1 VNLNPNTVR
10 NKVTRRVFGI
20 FAVTALIPAIVTSGL
35 AYTAVE
41 RQLTEKS
48 FQYLRNESK
57 NYALTVYQRLQFARD
72 VLSQTEVEKL
82 VQQGTLGHAIFSRI
96 DIVDN
101 ALADQHGPHNS
112 PNRLPANSDRLETN
126 ISADGPSIWLSTIGI
141 SGERLSAKLI
151 EEYVWGL
158 PSMFP
163 AMLSMCVVNQDY
175 VVIFCPDPPGP
186 DALGLRQHPLS
197 ESTVDTLGWTQDSE
211 KIMVGYFTLPL
222 HAAFG
227 TGSFTVAAIQSVSDA
242 MVPMSGFRQVF
253 PPAIGLSVIL
263 ALWIALFQVR
273 RRLKP
278 LQELTSATYNIAEG
292 DLSTTVSLDSNDE
305 FEALAQSL
313 DKMRQNLHR
322 QFGTLRALSELDQHI
337 LTATDLQTVAESAL
351 RRMIELFGCTCAS
364 ITVLD
369 KDAGELAQVISA
381 NGSNKFKIDRI
392 RLAAGHQL
400 AENLNPIYIASGDAD
415 EPYLVPLRD
424 FGANYYQ
431 VMPILSEDKL
441 VGLITLGFRQRQYKE
456 DIETVALQDYADRLA
471 VALQTIDR
479 AEELYQR
486 AHYDSL
492 TSLPNRQLFKDRLDG
507 AIARATAHGCASAL
521 LFIDLD
527 NFKSV
532 NDSEGHAVGD
542 KLLCLAAQ
550 RLRKCVGSADT
561 IARLG
566 GDEFT
571 VILSDISSPDEVL
584 RTSDIIV
591 RALSESYQIETMEHF
606 LGASIGIT
614 MIPSDG
620 RSVDEL
626 LRNADTAMYR
636 AKELGR
642 GRSVFFEERMN
653 VVAEKRVSL
662 AADLQHAIHR
672 DEFELFYQAKVSL
685 QTQQIDSA
693 EALLRWINPC
703 RGLVLPDDFIPMAEE
718 TGLILDIGDW
728 VIREGIRQL
737 STWHR
742 DGVLKNLSFNVSYR
756 QIRDG
761 NVAQV
766 VTDALRANQ
775 MGAQYLEV
783 EITESMLA
791 DDRQATMDTLGA
803 LRDLGVRVSIDD
815 FGTGYS
821 SFSYLT
827 ELSFDTLKIDKV
839 FVDDVPGNK
848 EKTAV
853 LGGIIQIG
861 RMLGK
866 EVVAEGVETPE
877 QAQTLLKQGCH
888 TAQGYLYS
896 RPLPAHEFEAF
907 IAQRS
912 ELKLAWR

>member
-1 VNLNPNTVR
+1 
-10 NKVTRRVFGI
+10 
-20 FAVTALIPAIVTSGL
+20 
-35 AYTAVE
+35 
-41 RQLTEKS
+41 
-48 FQYLRNESK
+48 
-57 NYALTVYQRLQFARD
+57 
-72 VLSQTEVEKL
+72 
-82 VQQGTLGHAIFSRI
+82 
-96 DIVDN
+96 
-101 ALADQHGPHNS
+101 
-112 PNRLPANSDRLETN
+112 
-126 ISADGPSIWLSTIGI
+126 
-141 SGERLSAKLI
+141 
-151 EEYVWGL
+151 
-158 PSMFP
+158 
-163 AMLSMCVVNQDY
+163 
-175 VVIFCPDPPGP
+175 
-186 DALGLRQHPLS
+186 
-197 ESTVDTLGWTQDSE
+197 
-211 KIMVGYFTLPL
+211 
-222 HAAFG
+222 
-227 TGSFTVAAIQSVSDA
+227 
-242 MVPMSGFRQVF
+242 
-253 PPAIGLSVIL
+253 
-263 ALWIALFQVR
+263 
-273 RRLKP
+273 
-278 LQELTSATYNIAEG
+278 
-292 DLSTTVSLDSNDE
+292 
-305 FEALAQSL
+305 
-313 DKMRQNLHR
+313 
-322 QFGTLRALSELDQHI
+322 
-337 LTATDLQTVAESAL
+337 
-351 RRMIELFGCTCAS
+351 
-364 ITVLD
+364 
-369 KDAGELAQVISA
+369 
-381 NGSNKFKIDRI
+381 
-392 RLAAGHQL
+392 
-400 AENLNPIYIASGDAD
+400 
-415 EPYLVPLRD
+415 
-424 FGANYYQ
+424 
-431 VMPILSEDKL
+431 
-441 VGLITLGFRQRQYKE
+441 
-456 DIETVALQDYADRLA
+456 
-471 VALQTIDR
+471 
-479 AEELYQR
+479 
-486 AHYDSL
+486 
-492 TSLPNRQLFKDRLDG
+492 
-507 AIARATAHGCASAL
+507 
-521 LFIDLD
+521 
-527 NFKSV
+527 
-532 NDSEGHAVGD
+532 
-542 KLLCLAAQ
+542 
-550 RLRKCVGSADT
+550 
-561 IARLG
+561 
-566 GDEFT
+566 
-571 VILSDISSPDEVL
+571 
-584 RTSDIIV
+584 
-591 RALSESYQIETMEHF
+591 
-606 LGASIGIT
+606 

-620 RSVDEL
+620 RSVDGL

-783 EITESMLA
+783 EVTESILA

-803 LRDLGVRVSIDD
+803 LRDLGVRVGIDD

-896 RPLPAHEFEAF
+896 RPLPANEFEAL